1 MGQACAERGP
11 ACVST
16 LVWHRAHLC
25 AHLPCGVCVSAC
37 ARTPGHGRLLS
48 ARPLTARSAGGP
60 RAPRGLS
67 GSLRTSFLLLGKA
80 AARSAS
86 PPTAAP
92 RDTTNLLSSLPERTR
107 GHEFCLAG
115 ISTTPAQGQLQ
126 PSWEASFGVQRPQ
139 RPRTGREPQ
148 ATVPAC
154 PATVRTCRR
163 PPRSRPVRG
172 PRGLCPGP
180 SREPPGLPRVSPK
193 KTAPGAASRPIPAQE
208 PSWRSAAVSR
218 PRVPRAAPLL
228 LSRWMSRGPLGG
240 ALCGVRLPA

>member
-25 AHLPCGVCVSAC
+25 AHLPCGVCASAC

-48 ARPLTARSAGGP
+48 ARPLTARSAGGLQ
-60 RAPRGLS
+60 APRGLS

-163 PPRSRPVRG
+163 PPPLES
-172 PRGLCPGP
+172 CHAPGP
-180 SREPPGLPRVSPK
+180 FVGPEASAQVRPESPQDCRVC
-193 KTAPGAASRPIPAQE
+193 
-208 PSWRSAAVSR
+208 R
-218 PRVPRAAPLL
+218 PRRQPQAQPPSRYLRRSQAGGQPRCPDPASPGPLL
-228 LSRWMSRGPLGG
+228 
-240 ALCGVRLPA
+240 CCFPAG